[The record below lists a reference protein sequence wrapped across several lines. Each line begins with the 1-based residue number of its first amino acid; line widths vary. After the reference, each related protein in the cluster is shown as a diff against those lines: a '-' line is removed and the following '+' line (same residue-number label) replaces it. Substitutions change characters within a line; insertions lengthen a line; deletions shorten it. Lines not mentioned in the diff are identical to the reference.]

1 MQCGSENTHLFIY
14 VAAAQKLAAADI
26 GSTKPSSALSISLY
40 HSHVEQLK

>member
-14 VAAAQKLAAADI
+14 VAVVPKLATGDI
-26 GSTKPSSALSISLY
+26 GSTKPSSALSVNLY